1 MIEKKEKLKE
11 KELIKVYRKNKNR
24 EKIKVDKQNKKE
36 KVKEKNLVNY
46 SFV

>member
-1 MIEKKEKLKE
+1 MNEKKEKLKE
-11 KELIKVYRKNKNR
+11 KELIKEYRKNKNR
-24 EKIKVDKQNKKE
+24 QKIKVDNKKE

>member
-1 MIEKKEKLKE
+1 MENFKETKNKNLFE
-11 KELIKVYRKNKNR
+11 GIYRKNKNK

-46 SFV
+46 SFL

>member
-1 MIEKKEKLKE
+1 MEK
-11 KELIKVYRKNKNR
+11 IK

-46 SFV
+46 SSL

>member
-1 MIEKKEKLKE
+1 M
-11 KELIKVYRKNKNR
+11 

-46 SFV
+46 SFVYFLGIIKYLCNLI